1 MLLHLA
7 EQAQRGHLR
16 TDLSRLRQEMTEWLS
31 SLEGSE
37 GIPDNIVKQIGS
49 GLEDLV
55 SLGENKVGFCP
66 NP

>member
-1 MLLHLA
+1 
-7 EQAQRGHLR
+7 
-16 TDLSRLRQEMTEWLS
+16 MTEWLS

-37 GIPDNIVKQIGS
+37 GIPDNIVKQIES

-55 SLGENKVGFCP
+55 SLGENRVVFYS